1 MKNLSSGSAFS
12 PQPSWEAKKGHSQLD
27 IKALKLKRLL
37 RITKDVS
44 GQTRNTGLLTAS
56 QVLYLHTPSQ
66 APQFVSHLIGSS
78 EASGMPVSC
87 WPELMSLRDQVL
99 AVPPLTLWKVMGR
112 WE

>member
-1 MKNLSSGSAFS
+1 MRYLSAGSAFS
-12 PQPSWEAKKGHSQLD
+12 PKPSWEARKGHSQLD
-27 IKALKLKRLL
+27 TEALKLKRVL

-44 GQTRNTGLLTAS
+44 GQTRNTGLLTLS

-87 WPELMSLRDQVL
+87 WPELMSLRDQEL